1 MEIRQFLLLYMA
13 MKQMNSRFTR
23 FFTVS
28 SLLVVFLLSGCRTYG
43 GYDSEEATFG
53 QIAESNTVFANDL
66 DKARGELQ
74 KLEQAAQGNST
85 LSPYVADYEKLL
97 EKHSHMVEEHAKLA
111 SELDVKTGF
120 LGQLT
125 PSYRNLNRALGYIAA
140 EQAAMKGHYHQLA
153 AHIEGSSYAEGDIW
167 ESNISRSRYQAVPPY
182 YQAISHALVR
192 KSVTAVLSQSM

>member
-1 MEIRQFLLLYMA
+1 
-13 MKQMNSRFTR
+13 MKQMNSRFTS

-53 QIAESNTVFANDL
+53 QIAESNKVFANDL
-66 DKARGELQ
+66 EKARGELQ
-74 KLEQAAQGNST
+74 KLEQAAQGNSA
-85 LSPYVADYEKLL
+85 LSPYVSDYEMLL

-111 SELDVKTGF
+111 SELDVNTGF
-120 LGQLT
+120 LGRLT
-125 PSYRNLNRALGYIAA
+125 PAYRNLNRALGYIAA
-140 EQAAMKGHYHQLA
+140 EQAAMKGRYHQLA

-182 YQAISHALVR
+182 YHAISHALVR